1 MLYAEERRIAIVSA
15 LDGSIESMHNGA
27 AARMPTPCEQSMLK
41 SPLQAIRSANS
52 GDFMSRRVNGQIG
65 GYLIML
71 RSHFFI
77 ACSKQV
83 APVKRSI
90 LHASI

>member
-1 MLYAEERRIAIVSA
+1 
-15 LDGSIESMHNGA
+15 
-27 AARMPTPCEQSMLK
+27 MPK

-52 GDFMSRRVNGQIG
+52 GGFMSRRVNGQIG